1 MRITTDMMFD
11 RTIFNLSRNL
21 ERYMDVESMVS
32 SGRRIN
38 NPSDDPIGTHHD
50 LNYRTRLGE
59 IGQYLSNISQSSG
72 WMATYDSGL
81 GDLKNLYSSA
91 KEIALMMANDT
102 YDDVAREA
110 AANEVQGILD
120 QVLQLGNGDV
130 DGRYI
135 YSGHRTRTKPLEA
148 SANGVIYRGDRGTIE
163 LEIDVSSRI
172 TSNLIGQDIFLK
184 QLQALGADADL
195 QAGLTGTTLV
205 ADLHLGDGIDLSTGT
220 FEIHDNNRNITYT
233 IDVSGAATVDDIVN
247 AINAEL
253 GPNANLSVKI
263 SDVGASLV
271 WEPTTGATNTVALDT
286 PISNLNGGAGI
297 DLNGG
302 RILIHNEDD
311 SVRAEID
318 VSGASTLGDIIT
330 SINDT
335 LVANGITGVTAG
347 FNTDGTGLSL
357 TDSNVPPL
365 GLVVDEAAAEF
376 STASDL
382 GILGALVPNLEGG
395 DLNPQPDFTISDI
408 GSQTVA
414 GDLGIAGTIH
424 AEATGERLQPL
435 LTVDTLLSSLNNKSG
450 YDLGQIKISQG
461 DQIAF
466 VDLSS
471 SAFTTVADLLNAINS
486 CGLDITASV
495 NEAGTGIQIVSNL
508 DDRTLIV
515 ENSDSTGTAGQLGV
529 IGSPDMLGSLM
540 LLVTAL
546 QNNDRELAERL
557 VGNMDLSMDELLSS
571 RATVG
576 ARMIRMDTTRNRLEN
591 SRTTV
596 TKMLSDVEDADM
608 VTAVSDLAKQEN
620 LYKAALMAS
629 SSIMQYS
636 LVDFLR

>member
-1 MRITTDMMFD
+1 MRITTDMVYN

-21 ERYMDVESMVS
+21 DRYMSVESMVS

-38 NPSDDPIGTHHD
+38 TPSDDPIGTHHD
-50 LNYRTRLGE
+50 LNYRTRLSE
-59 IGQYLSNISQSSG
+59 IEQYLSNISQGSG

-120 QVLQLGNGDV
+120 QVLQLGNADV
-130 DGRYI
+130 DGRYL

-148 SANGVIYRGDRGTIE
+148 SANGVVYRGDRGTIE
-163 LEIDVSSRI
+163 LEVDVSSRI
-172 TSNLIGQDIFLK
+172 NSNLIGEDIFLK
-184 QLQALGADADL
+184 QLQVLGEDADL
-195 QAGLTGTTLV
+195 HAGLLGTTPV
-205 ADLHLGDGIDLSTGT
+205 ADLKLGDGIDLSAGT
-220 FEIHDNNRNITYT
+220 FEIHDNNRNVTYT
-233 IDVSGAATVDDIVN
+233 VDISGATTVDDIVN
-247 AINAEL
+247 AINTQL
-253 GPNANLSVKI
+253 GPAANLSVKI
-263 SDVGASLV
+263 SDVGASLT
-271 WEPTTGATNTVALDT
+271 WEPTTGATNTVTLDT
-286 PISNLNGGAGI
+286 PISNLNGGSGI

-302 RILIHNEDD
+302 RFLIRNADE
-311 SVRAEID
+311 SISAEVD
-318 VSGASTLGDIIT
+318 VSGASTIGDVIA
-330 SINDT
+330 SINGALAT
-335 LVANGITGVTAG
+335 SGIAGVTAG
-347 FNTDGTGLSL
+347 LNSDGTGLAL
-357 TDSNVPPL
+357 TDTNVPPL
-365 GLVVDEAAAEF
+365 GLVVEEVSSDY

-382 GILGALVPNLEGG
+382 GLTGPLEPTLEGR
-395 DLNPQPDFTISDI
+395 DLSPQPDFTIRDI

-414 GDLGIAGTIH
+414 ADLGIGGTINS
-424 AEATGERLQPL
+424 ETVGGQLQPL
-435 LTVDTLLSSLNNKSG
+435 LTVDTLLSSLNNKAG
-450 YDLGQIKISQG
+450 FDLGEIKISQG
-461 DQIAF
+461 DQVAF

-471 SAFTTVADLLNAINS
+471 LAFTTVADLLNAINS

-495 NEAGTGIQIVSNL
+495 NDAGTGIQIVSNL
-508 DDRTLIV
+508 TDRTLIV
-515 ENSDSTGTAGQLGV
+515 ENNDSSRTANTLGV
-529 IGSPDMLGSLM
+529 IGSSDMLGSLM

-546 QNNDRELAERL
+546 QNDDRELAERL
-557 VGNMDLSMDELLSS
+557 VGNMDLAMNELLSS

-576 ARMIRMDTTRNRLEN
+576 SRMIRMDTTQNRLEN

>member
-38 NPSDDPIGTHHD
+38 TPSDDPIGTHHD

-365 GLVVDEAAAEF
+365 GLVVDEAAAEN

-461 DQIAF
+461 GQIAF